1 MSVTQEILRNHEI
14 YGASDNT
21 NPAGLSSS
29 KALNFANGASI
40 QRPLVE
46 RVTRIPYT
54 LNFKDSVGLFG
65 VENCFVRV
73 DVDVIDQE
81 LIGADSVLD
90 DDGYL
95 SVLWDLTD
103 QPVLDTY
110 VQAETEGWPF
120 PPNTPEGDARVSGDL
135 ARYIKPYVSVNL
147 RNLKTGNKYIDSW
160 LDIRLYTDKREEHPY
175 DLMYVPEKSFFY
187 IGFHARNTRRLPY
200 NVKCTVGDLYLPL
213 ERLTGDQ
220 SRFIMR

>member
-1 MSVTQEILRNHEI
+1 MSVTQEIIRKHEI

-40 QRPLVE
+40 QKPIVE

-73 DVDVIDQE
+73 DVNVIDQE
-81 LIGADSVLD
+81 LIGADSTLD
-90 DDGYL
+90 SDGYL
-95 SVLWDLTD
+95 TVLWDLTD
-103 QPVLDTY
+103 QPVLDSY

-120 PPNTPEGDARVSGDL
+120 PPNTPEGDARVSGDI
-135 ARYIKPYVSVNL
+135 ARFIKPMVSVDL

-160 LDIRLYTDKREEHPY
+160 LD
-175 DLMYVPEKSFFY
+175 V
-187 IGFHARNTRRLPY
+187 
-200 NVKCTVGDLYLPL
+200 
-213 ERLTGDQ
+213 
-220 SRFIMR
+220 